1 MEREWKQ
8 YSQSVLRNVVS
19 KNCQFVM
26 LLDPLETQWMQSAQI
41 NCEAILKM
49 HLWLQ
54 LLDCCCML
62 TVVICVMV
70 GGPNWLMMLLHSIK
84 WVFIYMWKLV
94 FLYFCNAFSV
104 ISFFCQKSKLLKI
117 YRIQSLVSACKQN
130 RVSFIMYLH
139 RRNWGDSEHADI
151 ENRALAAWS
160 TAFQYQNEG
169 DMGTLTLPQNTR
181 RRWLLS
187 CSLCCPAPFGRL
199 QNPAL
204 LPADWFRKKWASIK
218 KSLHLWFFFFLIV
231 VAISLLVCVAAPG
244 YQKVW
249 RNKKG

>member
-160 TAFQYQNEG
+160 TAFQYLRMKVTWAHLHCPRTPGEG
-169 DMGTLTLPQNTR
+169 DCFLAV
-181 RRWLLS
+181 S
-187 CSLCCPAPFGRL
+187 V
-199 QNPAL
+199 AL
-204 LPADWFRKKWASIK
+204 HPSEGCRIQLYCQRTDSERNELASKKVFTCV
-218 KSLHLWFFFFLIV
+218 FFFSDRCCHFL
-231 VAISLLVCVAAPG
+231 ACMCGCTRLS
-244 YQKVW
+244 
-249 RNKKG
+249 KGMEK